1 MATFKHKDLTFWY
14 TEEGAGEPLVLIP
27 GVTGDER
34 LWRRVLPK
42 LSATRRVISFD
53 NRDAGKSGV
62 CEMSGYGPAD
72 MAGDVLALFDHLGLK
87 KAHVIGHSLG
97 GQIAQELALSAPD
110 RVNGLILAN
119 TWCKGDGELD
129 ALLTMREA
137 FSRELS
143 DEAFATQSI
152 YFNFGPSFFRK
163 TPIAK
168 IVEAFIASGPRP
180 PREAVRRQ
188 IAAARK
194 ADTLGRLGAI
204 RSRTLVIWGD
214 EARDFPKFHAEQLT
228 AGIPGAKQTCIFG
241 SGHCPMIDKADDFAD
256 AVLAFLDE
264 IGAAASSERV
274 SFPKGSFI

>member
-1 MATFKHKDLTFWY
+1 MATFKHNDLTFWY

-53 NRDAGKSGV
+53 NRDAGKSSV
-62 CEMSGYGPAD
+62 CEIAGYGPAD
-72 MAGDVLALFDHLGLK
+72 MAGDVLALFDHLGLR
-87 KAHVIGHSLG
+87 KAHVMGHSLG
-97 GQIAQELALSAPD
+97 GQIAQEVALRAPD

-119 TWCKGDGELD
+119 TWSKGDGELD
-129 ALLTMREA
+129 ALLTIREA

-168 IVEAFIASGPRP
+168 IVEVFLASGARP
-180 PREAVRRQ
+180 PREAVQRQ

-204 RSRTLVIWGD
+204 QSPTLVVWGD
-214 EARDFPKFHAEQLT
+214 EDRDFPRLHAEQLMS
-228 AGIPGAKQTCIFG
+228 GIPGARQICIFG
-241 SGHCPMIDKADDFAD
+241 SGHCPMIDRADDFAD
-256 AVLAFLDE
+256 AVLAFLE
-264 IGAAASSERV
+264 QIEAMSKAPTEASTRR
-274 SFPKGSFI
+274 